1 MSEKDQNFSRRA
13 KGKKSTKKNTD
24 KQNIEESNI
33 EEKEIKEAEIPLED
47 LKGIKKYLRMLAP
60 YTAKIGRFLR
70 PVRRFWKKYNLTK
83 ITIIAILVMIL
94 ATGSYLFYLAK
105 TANVSILQKSIDAQ
119 TQIVDKNGD
128 EAGLLYGSKGTTVKF
143 DEISDNIKNAVVATE
158 DRTFYKN
165 HGVNLSRFTLAVVTL
180 GRFGGGSTITQQL
193 AKNAYLTQKQTIDRK
208 AREFFLA
215 LEINK
220 HYSKKEI
227 LAMYLNNAYFGNGV
241 WGIEDASKKYFG
253 VSASQVT
260 VDEAAT
266 LAGMLKGPEIYNPLY
281 QDGKY
286 ATARRDT
293 VLQNMVSAGFLKQE
307 EADSYASVNLASQ
320 VNDTY
325 VSQSEAY
332 KYPSYFNAVIAEA
345 ERKYGLS
352 LQDIMND
359 GYKIY
364 TTLDQNKQA
373 GMQVTY
379 DNAALFPQA
388 ADGTHAQSG
397 SVAINPKTGG
407 VEALVGN
414 VTAEDHNS
422 FLDFNYATQ
431 SRRSTGSVIKPL
443 IAYTPAVQAG
453 WAIDKILEDKPTTY
467 EGNWQPQNYSG
478 EYLGTV
484 PMYQA
489 LANSYNI
496 PAINTYKEI
505 TPEKGNDVGREFGLN
520 LTESNDKNLSTVLG
534 SGVETNPWEMAQA
547 YAAFANEGVMNSAH
561 LITKIVNAAGDTVA
575 TAKVTQ
581 KRVMTKEV
589 ADKMNAMMLGTFT
602 NGSAWNAA
610 PASYAMAGKT
620 GTNNTTDQ
628 WVIGYTP
635 DIAIALW
642 IGFPSETNEQ
652 QQLQGS
658 SEGQPSV
665 IFRNIASYLL
675 PYTPGTAFT
684 AENAYAMHNIAPITP
699 AWTAMRDQ
707 QDAIVYQEQSAQNST
722 GNMPT
727 TESSSSESS
736 NSNDG
741 FDFQKTVDDAKNAT
755 KNIWDKITGFFGG

>member
-1 MSEKDQNFSRRA
+1 MSDQDYNFSRRA
-13 KGKKSTKKNTD
+13 RGKKSNKKTEN
-24 KQNIEESNI
+24 NIEKKESKDP
-33 EEKEIKEAEIPLED
+33 EVPLED
-47 LKGIKKYLRMLAP
+47 LKGIKKYLRMMAP
-60 YTAKIGRFLR
+60 YTEKIRQFLR
-70 PVRRFWKKYNLTK
+70 PVKRFWKKYNLTK
-83 ITIIAILVMIL
+83 ISIIAILFLVL
-94 ATGSYLFYLAK
+94 AVGSYLFYLAK

-119 TQIVDKNGD
+119 TQIVDKNGE
-128 EAGLLYGSKGTTVKF
+128 EAGLLYGNKGTTVKF
-143 DEISDNIKNAVVATE
+143 DQISDNIKNAVVATE
-158 DRTFYKN
+158 DRTFYEN
-165 HGVNLSRFTLAVVTL
+165 HGVNLSRFALAVVTL

-193 AKNAYLTQKQTIDRK
+193 AKNAYLTQKQTVDRK

-220 HYSKKEI
+220 QYNKQEI
-227 LAMYLNNAYFGNGV
+227 LTMYLNNAYFGNGV

-253 VSASQVT
+253 VSANQVT

-281 QDGKY
+281 QEGKY
-286 ATARRDT
+286 ATPRRDT
-293 VLQNMVSAGFLKQE
+293 VLQNMANANYLTQE
-307 EADSYASVNLASQ
+307 EADRYASVDLASE
-320 VNDTY
+320 VKDAY

-352 LQDIMND
+352 LQDIMKD

-364 TTLDQNKQA
+364 TTLDQNMQT

-414 VTAEDHNS
+414 VTSEDHNS

-431 SRRSTGSVIKPL
+431 SKRSTGSVIKPL
-443 IAYTPAVQAG
+443 IAYLPAVQAG
-453 WAIDKILEDKPTTY
+453 WEIDKVLEDKPTTY
-467 EGNWQPQNYSG
+467 PNNWQPQNYSG

-496 PAINTYKEI
+496 PAINTYQAI
-505 TPEKGNDVGREFGLN
+505 TPEKGNAVGREFGLN
-520 LTESNDKNLSTVLG
+520 LTKENENNTLSTVLG

-547 YAAFANEGVMNSAH
+547 YATFANEGVMNSAH
-561 LITKIVNAAGDTVA
+561 LITKIENAAGETIA
-575 TAKVTQ
+575 TANVTQ
-581 KRVMTKEV
+581 KRIMTKEV

-610 PASYAMAGKT
+610 PVSYAMAGKT

-628 WVIGYTP
+628 WVVGYTP

-652 QQLQGS
+652 QQLQGT

-675 PYTPGTAFT
+675 PYTAGTAFA

-699 AWTAMRDQ
+699 AWTALREQ

-722 GNMPT
+722 GNMPANT
-727 TESSSSESS
+727 PSSSESS
-736 NSNDG
+736 NSGGG
-741 FDFQKTVDDAKNAT
+741 FDFQKTVDDAKNTA
-755 KNIWDKITGFFGG
+755 KEFWDKITGFFNR

>member
-1 MSEKDQNFSRRA
+1 MSDKNQSFSRRA
-13 KGKKSTKKNTD
+13 KNKTSSKSIEKN
-24 KQNIEESNI
+24 NNI
-33 EEKEIKEAEIPLED
+33 EEKAMKEAEVPLED
-47 LKGIKKYLRMLAP
+47 LRGIKKYLRIIAP
-60 YTAKIGRFLR
+60 YTEKIRQFLR
-70 PVRRFWKKYNLTK
+70 PVKRFWKKYNLTK
-83 ITIIAILVMIL
+83 ITIIAVLVMIL
-94 ATGSYLFYLAK
+94 AIGSYLFYLAK

-143 DEISDNIKNAVVATE
+143 DQISDNIKNAVVATE
-158 DRTFYKN
+158 DRTFYEN
-165 HGVNLSRFTLAVVTL
+165 HGVNLSRFALATVTF

-220 HYSKKEI
+220 HYNKQEI

-241 WGIEDASKKYFG
+241 WGIEDASRKYFG
-253 VSASQVT
+253 VSANQVT

-286 ATARRDT
+286 ATPRRNT
-293 VLQNMVSAGFLKQE
+293 VLQNMVSAGYLTQT
-307 EADSYASVNLASQ
+307 EADSYASIDLKSKLK
-320 VNDTY
+320 DTY
-325 VSQSEAY
+325 VPQSAAY

-345 ERKYGLS
+345 QRKYGLS

-379 DNAALFPQA
+379 DNVALFPQA

-397 SVAINPKTGG
+397 AVAINPKTGG

-414 VTAEDHNS
+414 VTSENHNS
-422 FLDFNYATQ
+422 FFDFNYATQ

-443 IAYTPAVQAG
+443 IAYLPAVQAG

-467 EGNWQPQNYSG
+467 PPNNWKPQNYSG

-496 PAINTYKEI
+496 PAINTYRAI
-505 TPEKGNDVGREFGLN
+505 TPEKGNAVGREFGLN
-520 LTESNDKNLSTVLG
+520 LKKENENDTLSTVLG

-547 YAAFANEGVMNSAH
+547 YATFANDGVMNSAH
-561 LITKIVNAAGDTVA
+561 LITKIENAAGDTIA
-575 TAKVTQ
+575 TANVTQ
-581 KRVMTKEV
+581 KRIMTKEV
-589 ADKMNAMMLGTFT
+589 AEKMNAMMLGTFT

-628 WVIGYTP
+628 WVVGYTP

-642 IGFPSETNEQ
+642 IGFPNETNEQ
-652 QQLQGS
+652 QQLQGT

-675 PYTPGTAFT
+675 PYTAGTAFT

-699 AWTAMRDQ
+699 AWTALRDQ
-707 QDAIVYQEQSAQNST
+707 QDAIVYQEQSAQNTT
-722 GNMPT
+722 GNIPKS
-727 TESSSSESS
+727 EASSSASS
-736 NSNDG
+736 DSGGG
-741 FDFQKTVDDAKNAT
+741 FDFQKTVDDAKNAA
-755 KNIWDKITGFFGG
+755 KNIWDNITGFFNR